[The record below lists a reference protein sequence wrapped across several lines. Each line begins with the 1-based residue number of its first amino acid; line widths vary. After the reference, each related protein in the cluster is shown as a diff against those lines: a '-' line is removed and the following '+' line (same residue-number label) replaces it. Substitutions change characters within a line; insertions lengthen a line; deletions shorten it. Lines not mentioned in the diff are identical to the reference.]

1 MKEPGSHPK
10 RVAFSTGLLIS
21 LAGEMEKAMVSFGE
35 TKTFRE
41 AVLLIKLGQA
51 LCSSWQDS

>member
-21 LAGEMEKAMVSFGE
+21 LAGEMEKAMVSFVE

-41 AVLLIKLGQA
+41 AVLLIK
-51 LCSSWQDS
+51 